1 MKNPTVKADE
11 WCSAASAVK
20 KIKKHAETLDV
31 SISRL
36 LLMSGI
42 YPRTYYRW
50 ANGETDLARVAT
62 VEKILAV
69 TPKELEA

>member
-20 KIKKHAETLDV
+20 KIKKHAESLDV

-36 LLMSGI
+36 IVMSGV
-42 YPRTYYRW
+42 YPMTYYRW
-50 ANGETDLARVAT
+50 ANGETQLARVKT

-69 TPKELEA
+69 TPKEVEA